1 MANEYA
7 IDILRTRTGS
17 TSLSHLPTE
26 SLVYQAKTRLGPNTD
41 PMILELVERMDEAVD
56 HVEDLYQE
64 EDEVVD
70 KVNELMAEIKHLPE
84 LDDPTTDWACRRDDA
99 QHNDIEDML
108 DLAKEYIQELTG
120 FIQRG
125 HDT

>member
-7 IDILRTRTGS
+7 IDILRARTGS
-17 TSLSHLPTE
+17 TALSHLPTV

-41 PMILELVERMDEAVD
+41 PMILELVERMDEAID

-64 EDEVVD
+64 EDEIVD

-84 LDDPTTDWACRRDDA
+84 LEDPTTDWACRRDDVR
-99 QHNDIEDML
+99 HNDVEDRL
-108 DLAKEYIQELTG
+108 DLAKEYIQELIG

-125 HDT
+125 NDT

>member
-7 IDILRTRTGS
+7 IDILRARTGS
-17 TSLSHLPTE
+17 TALSHLPTA

-41 PMILELVERMDEAVD
+41 PMILELVERMDEAID

-64 EDEVVD
+64 EDEIVD

-84 LDDPTTDWACRRDDA
+84 LEDPTTDWACRRDDVR
-99 QHNDIEDML
+99 HNDVEDRL
-108 DLAKEYIQELTG
+108 DLAKEYIQELIG

-125 HDT
+125 NDT